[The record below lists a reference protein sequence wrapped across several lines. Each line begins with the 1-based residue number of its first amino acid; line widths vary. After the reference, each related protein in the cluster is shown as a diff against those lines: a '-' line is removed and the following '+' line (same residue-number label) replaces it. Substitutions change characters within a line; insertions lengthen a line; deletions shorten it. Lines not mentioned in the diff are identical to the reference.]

1 MPKGIGMQITIA
13 CHQCDQDKR
22 PLTPCPACQAPPL
35 AELELQAWRLSLHTL
50 HMARIERTPLAGEV
64 VPSRRP
70 RMTPLRAVVT
80 VDLEQ
85 EPARLAEVASI
96 VPMEPAIPA
105 DEALSFDWG
114 DQPRKLRRTA

>member
-1 MPKGIGMQITIA
+1 MQITIA
-13 CHQCDQDKR
+13 CHQCDQNKR

-35 AELELQAWRLSLHTL
+35 AELELQAWRFSLHTL
-50 HMARIERTPLAGEV
+50 HMARIERRPQAAEV

-70 RMTPLRAVVT
+70 RMTPLRAVIT

-85 EPARLAEVASI
+85 EPAGPAEVAPI

-114 DQPRKLRRTA
+114 DEPRKLRRTA

>member
-1 MPKGIGMQITIA
+1 
-13 CHQCDQDKR
+13 
-22 PLTPCPACQAPPL
+22 
-35 AELELQAWRLSLHTL
+35 
-50 HMARIERTPLAGEV
+50 MARIERTPRAAEV

-85 EPARLAEVASI
+85 EPARLAEVAPI

-114 DQPRKLRRTA
+114 DEPRKLRRTA

>member
-1 MPKGIGMQITIA
+1 MQITIA
-13 CHQCDQDKR
+13 CHHCNKDKR

-35 AELELQAWRLSLHTL
+35 AELELQAWRFSLHTL
-50 HMARIERTPLAGEV
+50 HMARIEQTPRAGEV

-70 RMTPLRAVVT
+70 RLAPLRAVVT
-80 VDLEQ
+80 VDLDE
-85 EPARLAEVASI
+85 EPAPAAESI

-114 DQPRKLRRTA
+114 DEPRKLRRSA

>member
-1 MPKGIGMQITIA
+1 MQITIA
-13 CHQCDQDKR
+13 CHQCNQDKR
-22 PLTPCPACQAPPL
+22 PLTPGPACQAPPL
-35 AELELQAWRLSLHTL
+35 AELELQAWRFSLHTL
-50 HMARIERTPLAGEV
+50 HMARIERTPRASEV

-80 VDLEQ
+80 VDLDET
-85 EPARLAEVASI
+85 PAKLAEVAPI

-114 DQPRKLRRTA
+114 DEPRKLRRTA

>member
-1 MPKGIGMQITIA
+1 MPKGTGMHITIA
-13 CHQCDQDKR
+13 CHQCNQDKR
-22 PLTPCPACQAPPL
+22 PLTPCPVCQAPPL
-35 AELELQAWRLSLHTL
+35 AELELQAWRFSLHTL
-50 HMARIERTPLAGEV
+50 HMARIERTPRAAEV

-80 VDLEQ
+80 VDLDE
-85 EPARLAEVASI
+85 EPARVAEVASI

-114 DQPRKLRRTA
+114 DEPRKLRRTA

>member
-1 MPKGIGMQITIA
+1 
-13 CHQCDQDKR
+13 
-22 PLTPCPACQAPPL
+22 
-35 AELELQAWRLSLHTL
+35 
-50 HMARIERTPLAGEV
+50 MARIERTPRAAEV
-64 VPSRRP
+64 APSRRP

-114 DQPRKLRRTA
+114 DEPRKLRRTA

>member
-1 MPKGIGMQITIA
+1 MQITIA
-13 CHQCDQDKR
+13 CHQCNQDKR
-22 PLTPCPACQAPPL
+22 PLTPCPVCQAPPL
-35 AELELQAWRLSLHTL
+35 AELELQAWRFSLHAL
-50 HMARIERTPLAGEV
+50 HMARIERTPRASEV

-80 VDLEQ
+80 VDLEE
-85 EPARLAEVASI
+85 EPAKPAEVAPI

-114 DQPRKLRRTA
+114 DEPRKLRRTA

>member
-1 MPKGIGMQITIA
+1 MPKGTGMQITIA
-13 CHQCDQDKR
+13 CHQCNQDKR

-35 AELELQAWRLSLHTL
+35 AELELQAWRFSLHTL
-50 HMARIERTPLAGEV
+50 HMARIERTPRAAEV

-114 DQPRKLRRTA
+114 DEPRKLRRTA

>member
-1 MPKGIGMQITIA
+1 MQITIA
-13 CHQCDQDKR
+13 CHQCDQNKR

-35 AELELQAWRLSLHTL
+35 AELELQAWRFSLHTL
-50 HMARIERTPLAGEV
+50 HMARIERRPRAAEV

-70 RMTPLRAVVT
+70 QMTPLRAVVT

-85 EPARLAEVASI
+85 EPGGSANVAPI

-114 DQPRKLRRTA
+114 DEPRRLRRTA

>member
-1 MPKGIGMQITIA
+1 MQITIT
-13 CHQCDQDKR
+13 CHHCNQDKR

-35 AELELQAWRLSLHTL
+35 AELELQAWRCSLHAL
-50 HMARIERTPLAGEV
+50 HMARIERTPRPGEV

-80 VDLEQ
+80 VDLDE
-85 EPARLAEVASI
+85 EPAAAAEAASI

-114 DQPRKLRRTA
+114 DEPRKLRRTA

>member
-1 MPKGIGMQITIA
+1 MPKGTGMQITIA
-13 CHQCDQDKR
+13 CHQCNQAKR
-22 PLTPCPACQAPPL
+22 PQTPSPACQAPPL
-35 AELELQAWRLSLHTL
+35 AELEPQAWRLSLHTQ
-50 HMARIERTPLAGEV
+50 HMARIERTPRASEV

-85 EPARLAEVASI
+85 EPAREAEVASI

-114 DQPRKLRRTA
+114 DEPRKLRRTA

>member
-1 MPKGIGMQITIA
+1 MQITIA
-13 CHQCDQDKR
+13 CHQCGQDKR
-22 PLTPCPACQAPPL
+22 PLTPCPTCQAPPL
-35 AELELQAWRLSLHTL
+35 AELELQAWRFSLHTL
-50 HMARIERTPLAGEV
+50 HMARIERTPRAAEV

-114 DQPRKLRRTA
+114 DEPRKLRRTA